1 LKTANDTKIAYTA
14 VFEQETGGGWAAY
27 VPDLPTVLVS
37 GNTREEAERLVREGI
52 ELYIELLQ
60 EEGKPLPPVAFHAQ
74 KIEVLATA

>member
-1 LKTANDTKIAYTA
+1 MKIAYTA

-37 GNTREEAERLVREGI
+37 ADTRGETEQLLREAI

-60 EEGKPLPPVAFHAQ
+60 EKGKPLPPAAFQ
-74 KIEVLATA
+74 TQQIEVLAHA

>member
-1 LKTANDTKIAYTA
+1 MKIAKIAYTA

-37 GNTREEAERLVREGI
+37 ADTREETEKLVREGI

-60 EEGKPLPPVAFHAQ
+60 EEGKPLPPVVFHAQ
-74 KIEVLATA
+74 EIEVMAGA